1 MEFTIE
7 RLSWYLSG
15 KVNSPDEKRPQWVG
29 IYDSVECK
37 LKEIEESDLVF
48 FACSAYP
55 PDSQSTPN

>member
-1 MEFTIE
+1 MESTIE
-7 RLSWYLSG
+7 RLSWHLSG
-15 KVNSPDEKRPQWVG
+15 KANSQVRKRPPWVG

>member
-15 KVNSPDEKRPQWVG
+15 KVNSPGEKKASMGR

-55 PDSQSTPN
+55 HDSQSTPN